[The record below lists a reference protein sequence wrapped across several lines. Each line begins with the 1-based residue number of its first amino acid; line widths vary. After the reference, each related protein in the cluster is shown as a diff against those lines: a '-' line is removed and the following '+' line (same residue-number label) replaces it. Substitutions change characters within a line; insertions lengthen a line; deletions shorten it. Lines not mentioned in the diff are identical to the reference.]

1 MGDAAAHAVLSPSSA
16 SRWMACTPSAR
27 FEEQFPNE
35 ETIFAKE
42 GTLAHAISEL
52 IIKMRLGI
60 IDEFAYDLELEQLQS
75 EELYSPEMLTYC
87 EQYADYCLQGS
98 EPDHVHAVETKL
110 DITAYI
116 PEGFGTGDYMR
127 VIPRQKKIIFRD
139 LKYGKGVP
147 VSAVNNTQLK
157 VYALGALAWWGW
169 VYDIEVISV
178 GIYQPRLNNNSEWEI
193 TVPDLLR
200 WAVEELAP
208 KAKTAFAGEGQYVA
222 GNHCKFCR
230 ARVRCQTLADYNLD
244 LFKHELKKHDQL
256 SDDELVS
263 IIKKASIL
271 SSWVDDLKEYML
283 AEAVK
288 GKKWAGMKLVEGK
301 SNRVFVSESQ
311 TEKKLLDAGYNE
323 IYTPKQLLGI
333 TKLQKSIGAKA
344 FREIVESGLRKPAGT
359 PTLVTVDDPRPEFDN
374 AAAVFKDAIIKDE
387 VE

>member
-1 MGDAAAHAVLSPSSA
+1 
-16 SRWMACTPSAR
+16 MACTPSAR